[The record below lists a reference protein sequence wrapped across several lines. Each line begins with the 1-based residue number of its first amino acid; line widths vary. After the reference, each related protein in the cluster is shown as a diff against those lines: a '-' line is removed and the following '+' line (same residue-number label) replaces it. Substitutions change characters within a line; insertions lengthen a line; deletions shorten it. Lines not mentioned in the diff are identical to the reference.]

1 MNQPHLF
8 ELLDHPAVNAS
19 VFFPRPDDGH
29 TPPQGSE
36 EMVISV
42 DQGMT
47 VAARYHPS
55 STDLPT
61 VLHFHGNGEIVSDYD
76 GLAPA
81 YHQAGASLIC
91 ADYRGYGRSTG
102 QPSVRALI
110 RDAHHVLD
118 AVIKL
123 LHDRGHTGPLVV
135 MGRSLGSAPAIE
147 LASERG
153 DDISGLIIESGF
165 AQSVPLLGL
174 FGLSLG
180 ALGLDKVIGMDNE
193 DKLGNV
199 ALPLLL
205 LHAEG
210 DVLLPPWHAQ
220 RNLEH
225 TASRQKRLVMI
236 PNTDH
241 NTIIAFGGQL
251 YWGAISDFLVNIR
264 SRP

>member
-1 MNQPHLF
+1 MNQQHF
-8 ELLDHPAVNAS
+8 IELLDHPAVNAS
-19 VFFPRPDDGH
+19 VFFPRPDDGRP
-29 TPPQGSE
+29 PPQGSE
-36 EMVISV
+36 ELSIAV
-42 DQGMT
+42 DKDIT
-47 VAARYHPS
+47 VAARYHPFD
-55 STDLPT
+55 TELPT

-76 GLAPA
+76 DLASA
-81 YHQAGASLIC
+81 YHRAGASLIC

-110 RDAHHVLD
+110 RDAHNVLD
-118 AVIKL
+118 AVLEL
-123 LHDRGHTGPLVV
+123 LHERGHTGPLVV

-153 DDISGLIIESGF
+153 NDIAGLIIESGF
-165 AQSVPLLGL
+165 AQSTPLCNL

-180 ALGLDKVIGMDNE
+180 VLGLDKVVGMDNE
-193 DKLGNV
+193 DKLTMV
-199 ALPLLL
+199 ESPVLL
-205 LHAEG
+205 LHAQG
-210 DVLLPPWHAQ
+210 DILLPPWHAE

-251 YWGAISDFLVNIR
+251 YWGAISDFLSGIHA
-264 SRP
+264 

>member
-1 MNQPHLF
+1 MSKPHLF

-19 VFFPRPDDGH
+19 VFFPRPDDGR
-29 TPPQGSE
+29 PLPQGSE
-36 EMVISV
+36 EMGIAV

-47 VAARYHPS
+47 VSARFYPAASH
-55 STDLPT
+55 LPT

-102 QPSVRALI
+102 QPSVRNLI
-110 RDAHHVLD
+110 RDAHTVLD
-118 AVIKL
+118 AVLEL
-123 LHDRGHTGPLVV
+123 LRERGHTGPLVV

-153 DDISGLIIESGF
+153 DEISGLIIESGF
-165 AQSVPLLGL
+165 AQSIPLLGL

-180 ALGLDKVIGMDNE
+180 ALGLNKVIGMDNE
-193 DKLGNV
+193 DKLARV
-199 ALPLLL
+199 DSPLLL

-220 RNLEH
+220 QNLEH
-225 TASRQKRLVMI
+225 AASSQKRLVMI

-241 NTIIAFGGQL
+241 NTIIAFGGQR
-251 YWGAISDFLVNIR
+251 YWGAINEFLLSIR
-264 SRP
+264 S